1 MHYPFIFEEINIF
14 LNISEFAVFVLHI
27 KLCFISR
34 KSNMLQNVAS
44 LKQKKRKMALVE
56 TLPKSSFSLSCFK
69 FEPRL
74 TETQYFFSVNGQAAI
89 RRSSYISGQAT
100 RTVKPQ

>member
-44 LKQKKRKMALVE
+44 LKQKKK
-56 TLPKSSFSLSCFK
+56 K
-69 FEPRL
+69 
-74 TETQYFFSVNGQAAI
+74 NGF
-89 RRSSYISGQAT
+89 G
-100 RTVKPQ
+100 

>member
-14 LNISEFAVFVLHI
+14 LNISEFTVFVLHI

-34 KSNMLQNVAS
+34 KSNMYQNVAS
-44 LKQKKRKMALVE
+44 LKQKKKRKMALVE
-56 TLPKSSFSLSCFK
+56 ILPKSSFSLSCFK

-74 TETQYFFSVNGQAAI
+74 TETQYFF
-89 RRSSYISGQAT
+89 
-100 RTVKPQ
+100 P

>member
-44 LKQKKRKMALVE
+44 LKQKKKEKWLWLKLYPSQVFLFPASNSNHDLLKRNI
-56 TLPKSSFSLSCFK
+56 
-69 FEPRL
+69 
-74 TETQYFFSVNGQAAI
+74 FF
-89 RRSSYISGQAT
+89 
-100 RTVKPQ
+100 P